1 MTDDTNDN
9 DLQPDTAD
17 LQDANLDLP
26 AGEIVEPEPSGDIDD
41 DDTDDDAE
49 DDEGEEQDEQA
60 EAKRRA
66 QDEKEIEARYQRLG
80 NENARHARRVSE
92 IMADDA
98 TALIQCPVCM
108 DGIAGWIYPPDV
120 APLPDEAV
128 ARIRQVIGLPD
139 LTTFED
145 ATDASQCPACKGL
158 GKVKTGSNV
167 PGYEVKECGRCA
179 SRGWISLG
187 VPVNGAVLEEPAG
200 EIMTGPTVY
209 PVENDDPQV
218 RQLRQRGFTVIP
230 PMQPVGAS

>member
-1 MTDDTNDN
+1 MTDETTDT
-9 DLQPDTAD
+9 DLDPVE
-17 LQDANLDLP
+17 LVGQDATLDAP
-26 AGEIVEPEPSGDIDD
+26 AGEITEPEPSGDQPDD
-41 DDTDDDAE
+41 DPDDDP
-49 DDEGEEQDEQA
+49 DDEQGEEPDGQT

-120 APLPDEAV
+120 APLPDEAI

-158 GKVKTGSNV
+158 GRVKTGSNV

-187 VPVNGAVLEEPAG
+187 VPVNGAVVEEQHTEAV
-200 EIMTGPTVY
+200 TGPTIFGADD
-209 PVENDDPQV
+209 DDPQV

-230 PMQPVGAS
+230 PMQPATTI